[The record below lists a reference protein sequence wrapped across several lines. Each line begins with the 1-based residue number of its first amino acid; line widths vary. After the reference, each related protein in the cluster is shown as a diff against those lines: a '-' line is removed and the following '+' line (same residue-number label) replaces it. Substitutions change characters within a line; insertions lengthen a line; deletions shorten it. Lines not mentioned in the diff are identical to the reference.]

1 MYKNEKIADT
11 ENESYIDGQVN
22 EMERKNGKNLRAWEL
37 ALLAALCLTLCAG
50 LWAQKKQGE
59 LASQVVRLHVL
70 AVDDSEE
77 EQALKLR
84 VRDAVLAYLS
94 PALAGVNDRDEAR
107 QLLAGRLRKIA
118 EAAADAAEGRKVSVS
133 LGPES
138 YPLRRYEGFVLPAGT
153 YESLRVVLGEGEGHN
168 WWCVVF
174 PPLCLSA
181 ADAGRVQSVMKPDDF
196 ALISE
201 EDGYELRFRI
211 VELWG
216 ELQRLFG

>member
-1 MYKNEKIADT
+1 MNKQ
-11 ENESYIDGQVN
+11 SG
-22 EMERKNGKNLRAWEL
+22 RNLRAWEI
-37 ALLAALCLTLCAG
+37 ALLMALSLTLCAG

-70 AVDDSEE
+70 AVDDTEA
-77 EQALKLR
+77 EQSLKLR
-84 VRDAVLAYLS
+84 VRDAVLAYLE
-94 PALAGVNDRDEAR
+94 PELEGVTDREEAR
-107 QLLAGRLRKIA
+107 AMIAARLQPIA
-118 EAAADAAEGRKVSVS
+118 EVAAAASEGRKVAVS

-138 YPLRRYEGFVLPAGT
+138 YPLRRYEGYVLPAGT

-181 ADAGRVQSVMKPDDF
+181 AGAEMAQSVMNPDDF
-196 ALISE
+196 ALITES
-201 EDGYELRFRI
+201 DGYELRFRI

-216 ELQRLFG
+216 ELQRWLAK

>member
-1 MYKNEKIADT
+1 M
-11 ENESYIDGQVN
+11 
-22 EMERKNGKNLRAWEL
+22 
-37 ALLAALCLTLCAG
+37 
-50 LWAQKKQGE
+50 
-59 LASQVVRLHVL
+59 RLHVL
-70 AVDDSEE
+70 AVDDSDY

-84 VRDAVLAYLS
+84 VRDAVLADLA
-94 PALAGVNDRDEAR
+94 PALEGVTDRDAAR
-107 QLLAGRLRKIA
+107 EILAGRLQEIA
-118 EAAADAAEGRKVSVS
+118 ETAADAAEGRKVSVS

-181 ADAGRVQSVMKPDDF
+181 ADAGRVQCVMKPDDF

>member
-1 MYKNEKIADT
+1 MKQE
-11 ENESYIDGQVN
+11 
-22 EMERKNGKNLRAWEL
+22 NGKNLRAWEV
-37 ALLAALCLTLCAG
+37 ALLMALCLTLCVG
-50 LWAQKKQGE
+50 LWAQKKQSE

-70 AVDDSEE
+70 AVDDTES

-94 PALAGVNDRDEAR
+94 PALEGVTDRDEAR
-107 QLLAGRLRKIA
+107 GILAAHMKGIA

-153 YESLRVVLGEGEGHN
+153 YESLRVVLGEGAGHN

-181 ADAGRVQSVMKPDDF
+181 ADVERVQSVMKPDDF
-196 ALISE
+196 ALITG

-216 ELQRLFG
+216 ELQRWLAK

>member
-1 MYKNEKIADT
+1 MNYE
-11 ENESYIDGQVN
+11 
-22 EMERKNGKNLRAWEL
+22 NGKKLRAWEI
-37 ALLAALCLTLCAG
+37 ALLAAMCISLCAG
-50 LWAQKKQGE
+50 LWAQKKQSE
-59 LASQVVRLHVL
+59 LSAQLLRLHVL
-70 AVDDSEE
+70 AVDDSDE

-94 PALAGVNDRDEAR
+94 SALEGIDDRDEAR
-107 QLLAGRLRKIA
+107 DLIA
-118 EAAADAAEGRKVSVS
+118 SHLTEIAMAASDAAEGRKVSVS

-138 YPLRRYEGFVLPAGT
+138 YPLRRYGFLSLPAGT

-181 ADAGRVQSVMKPDDF
+181 SDAGRIQSVMKPGDY
-196 ALISE
+196 ALITESE
-201 EDGYELRFRI
+201 GYELRFRI

-216 ELQRLFG
+216 ELQRIFN

>member
-1 MYKNEKIADT
+1 MKQE
-11 ENESYIDGQVN
+11 
-22 EMERKNGKNLRAWEL
+22 NGKNLRAWEV
-37 ALLAALCLTLCAG
+37 ALLMALCLTLCVG
-50 LWAQKKQGE
+50 LWAQKKQSE

-70 AVDDSEE
+70 AVDDTES

-94 PALAGVNDRDEAR
+94 PALEGVTDRDEAR
-107 QLLAGRLRKIA
+107 GILAAHMKGIA

-153 YESLRVVLGEGEGHN
+153 YESLRVVLGEGAGHN

-181 ADAGRVQSVMKPDDF
+181 ADADRVQSVMKPDDF
-196 ALISE
+196 ALITG

-216 ELQRLFG
+216 ELQRWLAK

>member
-1 MYKNEKIADT
+1 MDKA
-11 ENESYIDGQVN
+11 YIDGRYDKMKQ
-22 EMERKNGKNLRAWEL
+22 EKGKNLRAWEI
-37 ALLAALCLTLCAG
+37 ALLAALCLTLCVG

-70 AVDDSEE
+70 AVDDTEE

-94 PALAGVNDRDEAR
+94 PVLEGVSDRDEAR
-107 QLLAGRLRKIA
+107 ELLAGRLQAIA
-118 EAAADAAEGRKVSVS
+118 ETAAAASEGRKGSVS

-216 ELQRLFG
+216 ELQRLFE

>member
-1 MYKNEKIADT
+1 MNK
-11 ENESYIDGQVN
+11 SYI
-22 EMERKNGKNLRAWEL
+22 ERRYMQMLKENGKNLKAWEV
-37 ALLAALCLTLCAG
+37 ALLMALCLTLCVG

-70 AVDDSEE
+70 AVDDSDY

-84 VRDAVLAYLS
+84 VRDAVLADLA
-94 PALAGVNDRDEAR
+94 PALEGVTDRDAAR
-107 QLLAGRLRKIA
+107 EILAGRLQEIA
-118 EAAADAAEGRKVSVS
+118 ETAADAAEGRKVSVS

-216 ELQRLFG
+216 ELQRLFE

>member
-107 QLLAGRLRKIA
+107 QLLAGRLREIA

-153 YESLRVVLGEGEGHN
+153 YESLRVVLPNVRRAERPGQRTQEPTRAHRRALHVEALKILAHGHPS
-168 WWCVVF
+168 F
-174 PPLCLSA
+174 FHSITQELA
-181 ADAGRVQSVMKPDDF
+181 AHNV
-196 ALISE
+196 
-201 EDGYELRFRI
+201 
-211 VELWG
+211 
-216 ELQRLFG
+216 

>member
-1 MYKNEKIADT
+1 MHT
-11 ENESYIDGQVN
+11 E
-22 EMERKNGKNLRAWEL
+22 NGKNLRAWEI
-37 ALLAALCLTLCAG
+37 ALLFALCLALCAG
-50 LWAQKKQGE
+50 LWAQKKQQAIG
-59 LASQVVRLHVL
+59 SQVLRLHVL
-70 AVDDSEE
+70 AVDDSET

-84 VRDAVLAYLS
+84 VRDSVLAC
-94 PALAGVNDRDEAR
+94 LAPELENVTGRDEAR
-107 QLLAGRLRKIA
+107 EIVAQSLPRIA
-118 EAAADAAEGRKVSVS
+118 EAAAAAAEGRRVEVS
-133 LGPES
+133 LGRES
-138 YPLRRYEGFVLPAGT
+138 YPLRRYRDFSLPAGT

-216 ELQRLFG
+216 ELQRWLNSL

>member
-1 MYKNEKIADT
+1 MGK
-11 ENESYIDGQVN
+11 SYIDRRFE
-22 EMERKNGKNLRAWEL
+22 EMKQENGKNLRAWEV
-37 ALLAALCLTLCAG
+37 ALLMALCLTLCVG
-50 LWAQKKQGE
+50 LWAQKKQSE
-59 LASQVVRLHVL
+59 LAAQVVRLHVL
-70 AVDDSEE
+70 AVDDTDA

-84 VRDAVLAYLS
+84 VRDAVLAYLT
-94 PALAGVNDRDEAR
+94 PALEGVTDRDEAR
-107 QLLAGRLRKIA
+107 GILAEHMQGIA

-153 YESLRVVLGEGEGHN
+153 YESLRVVLGEGAGHN

-181 ADAGRVQSVMKPDDF
+181 ADADRVQSVMKPDDF
-196 ALISE
+196 ALITE

-216 ELQRLFG
+216 ELQRWLVK

>member
-1 MYKNEKIADT
+1 MKQEK
-11 ENESYIDGQVN
+11 
-22 EMERKNGKNLRAWEL
+22 GKNLRAWEI
-37 ALLAALCLTLCAG
+37 ALLAALCLTLCVG

-59 LASQVVRLHVL
+59 LSSQVVRLHVL

-94 PALAGVNDRDEAR
+94 PVLEGVSDRDEAR
-107 QLLAGRLRKIA
+107 ELLAGRLQAIA
-118 EAAADAAEGRKVSVS
+118 ETAADAAEGRKVSVS

-181 ADAGRVQSVMKPDDF
+181 ADAGSVQSVMNPDDF
-196 ALISE
+196 ALITE

>member
-1 MYKNEKIADT
+1 MKQEK
-11 ENESYIDGQVN
+11 
-22 EMERKNGKNLRAWEL
+22 GKNLRAWEI
-37 ALLAALCLTLCAG
+37 ALLAALCLTLCVG

-70 AVDDSEE
+70 AVDDTEE

-94 PALAGVNDRDEAR
+94 PVLEGVSDRDEAR
-107 QLLAGRLRKIA
+107 ELLAGRLQAIA
-118 EAAADAAEGRKVSVS
+118 ETAADAAEGRKVSVS

-181 ADAGRVQSVMKPDDF
+181 ADAGSVQSVMNPDDF
-196 ALISE
+196 ALITE

>member
-1 MYKNEKIADT
+1 MDDK
-11 ENESYIDGQVN
+11 G
-22 EMERKNGKNLRAWEL
+22 RKNLRAWEI
-37 ALLAALCLTLCAG
+37 ALLAALCLTLCVG
-50 LWAQKKQGE
+50 LWAQKRQTE
-59 LASQVVRLHVL
+59 LSSRLVRLHVL

-84 VRDAVLAYLS
+84 VRDAVLDFLESELS
-94 PALAGVNDRDEAR
+94 GLSDPDEVRGKIAALLPE
-107 QLLAGRLRKIA
+107 IA
-118 EAAADAAEGRKVSVS
+118 EAAAEASEGRRVSVS

-138 YPLRRYEGFVLPAGT
+138 YPQRRYESYVLPAGT

-174 PPLCLSA
+174 PPLCLTA
-181 ADAGRVQSVMKPDDF
+181 AGREEARSVMNPDDF

-201 EDGYELRFRI
+201 EEGYELRFRI

-216 ELQRLFG
+216 ELQRWLERD

>member
-1 MYKNEKIADT
+1 MKQ
-11 ENESYIDGQVN
+11 ENGN
-22 EMERKNGKNLRAWEL
+22 NLRAWEV
-37 ALLAALCLTLCAG
+37 ALLAALCLTLCVG
-50 LWAQKKQGE
+50 IWAQKKQGE

-70 AVDDSEE
+70 AVDDTEE

-84 VRDAVLAYLS
+84 VRDAVLAD
-94 PALAGVNDRDEAR
+94 LAPVLEGVTDQDEAR
-107 QLLAGRLRKIA
+107 EILAGRLQEIA
-118 EAAADAAEGRKVSVS
+118 EAASGAAEGRKVSVS

-181 ADAGRVQSVMKPDDF
+181 ADAGRVQSVLNPDDF
-196 ALISE
+196 ALITE

-211 VELWG
+211 LELWG
-216 ELQRLFG
+216 ELQRIFR

>member
-1 MYKNEKIADT
+1 
-11 ENESYIDGQVN
+11 
-22 EMERKNGKNLRAWEL
+22 MEQKNGKNMRAWEI
-37 ALLAALCLTLCAG
+37 ALLAALCLTLCVG
-50 LWAQKKQGE
+50 LWAQKKQSE
-59 LASQVVRLHVL
+59 LSGQVLRLHVL

-84 VRDAVLAYLS
+84 VRDAVLAYLN
-94 PALAGVNDRDEAR
+94 PVLAGVNDRDEAR
-107 QLLAGRLRKIA
+107 QLLAGRLREIA

-153 YESLRVVLGEGEGHN
+153 YESLRVVLGDGEGHN

>member
-1 MYKNEKIADT
+1 MKQ
-11 ENESYIDGQVN
+11 ENGN
-22 EMERKNGKNLRAWEL
+22 NLRAWEV
-37 ALLAALCLTLCAG
+37 ALLMALCLTLCVG

-59 LASQVVRLHVL
+59 LAAQVVRLHVL
-70 AVDDSEE
+70 AVDDTEE

-84 VRDAVLAYLS
+84 VRDAVLAD
-94 PALAGVNDRDEAR
+94 LAPVLEGVTDQDEAR
-107 QLLAGRLRKIA
+107 EILAGRLQEIA
-118 EAAADAAEGRKVSVS
+118 KAAADAAEGRKVSVS

-181 ADAGRVQSVMKPDDF
+181 ADAGRVQSVLNPDDF
-196 ALISE
+196 ALITE

-211 VELWG
+211 LELWG
-216 ELQRLFG
+216 ELQRIFR

>member
-1 MYKNEKIADT
+1 
-11 ENESYIDGQVN
+11 
-22 EMERKNGKNLRAWEL
+22 MEQENGKNLRAWEL
-37 ALLAALCLTLCAG
+37 ALLAALCLTLCVG

-94 PALAGVNDRDEAR
+94 PVLAGVNDRDEAR
-107 QLLAGRLRKIA
+107 QLLAGRLREIA

-153 YESLRVVLGEGEGHN
+153 YESLRVVLGDGEGHN